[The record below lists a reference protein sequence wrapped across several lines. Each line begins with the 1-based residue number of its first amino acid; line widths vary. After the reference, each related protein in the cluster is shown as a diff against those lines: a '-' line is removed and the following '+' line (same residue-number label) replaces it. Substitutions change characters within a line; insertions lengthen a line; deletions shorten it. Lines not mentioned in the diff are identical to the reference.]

1 MHRQVPNHRATRER
15 CRVKKRVLAMVLRL
29 NRNGETG
36 VQWFGVSAL
45 LISAWASCCRFKG
58 FGQCEGLIKWN
69 DNGRF
74 PRFFYVCGCE
84 NVWGWL
90 AGS

>member
-1 MHRQVPNHRATRER
+1 
-15 CRVKKRVLAMVLRL
+15 MVLRL
-29 NRNGETG
+29 NRNGEAG
-36 VQWFGVSAL
+36 VQEFGVSAL

-74 PRFFYVCGCE
+74 PRFFYAGGCE
-84 NVWGWL
+84 IVGGWI
-90 AGS
+90 AGREDVVGEWLGHG